1 MEFAKKLKA
10 MLSSATWYTKYLVVV
25 GLIEIVIGIVLAVH
39 VRIVV
44 GGLVVLGGILVL
56 IIAVTWMVLWQK
68 ICKRW
73 LKESAN

>member
-10 MLSSATWYTKYLVVV
+10 MFSSASWYAKYLFVV
-25 GLIEIVIGIVLAVH
+25 GLIQIVIGIVLAVH
-39 VRIVV
+39 MRMVV
-44 GGLVVLGGILVL
+44 GGLIALGGIFIL